1 MRAEVIRRESD
12 GLDDWPGLLLGFAV
26 AMLLTAVPIFLHLIS
41 QPIAILFCVCGAIFA
56 ARFME
61 RDVPI
66 IVLIP
71 NIFQNTFAALLS
83 SQVEEYADIEVIK
96 SYSFLTTAVCW
107 LYLAIAFA
115 HKPSAY
121 SPFVRKLVYASI
133 ALLAVVGVY
142 FVLGLAVNPRN
153 ATVYLRNIGLPIFLF
168 QMFLLVGAKHQINLP
183 KMLTL
188 ILVSVGICGY
198 FELFALDGWLSI
210 TNGWRYL
217 TLFSAKRLV
226 NLDEIRRA
234 AEEGRVV
241 TSVLDYTRSE
251 LFNTSLT
258 RSLDLHVQRLQGP
271 GFNTISFAYLLSS
284 LIALLAIHKRVL
296 LALLAMPLLLATSA
310 KGPLIFTILCVGFYF
325 FARRATTDFPIKA
338 LAAFLVVYAIAIIKI
353 GAGSGDYHVLGLLGG
368 LNGFF
373 KLPIG
378 HTLGDGGNLSI
389 VDFGA
394 LKWDDFQKAGAAD
407 VAVESAFGVLLYQ
420 LGVAA
425 AAWFAFYFWVA
436 AIGWRLF
443 KETRAPALAF
453 VASGIMIS
461 VVNGLFQEEA
471 YFVPFSLAFTMG
483 YCGLILGATDRAV
496 VTQLARSTRRA
507 EPDSYPGSSAWS
519 TPLSSAPSSFR
530 RPKPVE

>member
-1 MRAEVIRRESD
+1 MRAGIINDRSD
-12 GLDDWPGLLLGFAV
+12 GLDDWPGLMLGFAV
-26 AMLLTAVPIFLHLIS
+26 AMLLTAAPIFLHFVS
-41 QPIAILFCVCGAIFA
+41 QAIAILFCVAGALLA
-56 ARFME
+56 SRFMA
-61 RDVPI
+61 RDVPL

-83 SQVEEYADIEVIK
+83 WHVEEYADIEVIK
-96 SYSFLTTAVCW
+96 SYSFLTTVICW
-107 LYLAIAFA
+107 LYLAVAFA
-115 HKPSAY
+115 QAPSAY
-121 SPFVRKLVYASI
+121 SPFIRKLIYASI
-133 ALLAVVGVY
+133 ALLGVVGVY

-168 QMFLLVGAKHQINLP
+168 QIFLLIGAKHRINLP
-183 KMLTL
+183 SMLAI
-188 ILVSVGICGY
+188 ILVAVGICGY
-198 FELFALDGWLSI
+198 IELFALDGWLTM

-234 AEEGRVV
+234 AQEGRVV
-241 TSVLDYTRSE
+241 TNVLDYTKSE

-284 LIALLAIHKRVL
+284 LIALLAIHRRV
-296 LALLAMPLLLATSA
+296 ALSLFAMPLLLATSA
-310 KGPLIFTILCVGFYF
+310 KGPLVFTILCVAFAWL
-325 FARRATTDFPIKA
+325 ARRSTSNFPVKA
-338 LAAFLVVYAIAIIKI
+338 LAAFLVLYAAIVIKV
-353 GAGSGDYHVLGLLGG
+353 GSGSGDYHVLGLLGG

-373 KLPIG
+373 KMPIG

-394 LKWDDFQKAGAAD
+394 LKWDEFQAAGAAN

-436 AIGWRLF
+436 SVGWRLY
-443 KETRAPALAF
+443 KETRAPALSF
-453 VASGIMIS
+453 VTSGIMVS
-461 VVNGLFQEEA
+461 VANGLFQEEA
-471 YFVPFSLAFTMG
+471 YFVPFSLAFVMG

-496 VTQLARSTRRA
+496 LMTLARPAPAALRH
-507 EPDSYPGSSAWS
+507 
-519 TPLSSAPSSFR
+519 APSNAWMTPRSSVR
-530 RPKPVE
+530 SSLRSPKLVE